1 MSIIKFPPVIA
12 LCLGISQLFANS
24 PLPVS
29 EDDDVLFR
37 QETRQFFV
45 LSDRPLVSVGQPL
58 PRGGELPELSVFI
71 NKGEPTRFYFFAE
84 EPQTRAQAEAR
95 YKRNNA
101 SAKHLHR
108 YRVPFDRLK
117 TWEPDWEEHAVA
129 DIRAKYMLIN
139 ELLSPTMEK
148 LAPELAEKQ
157 FFLAYE
163 LFWNIKGELPYERFN
178 YEPILALKNVG
189 KNNPAQTFAKYLA
202 IRQDFLEKVYK
213 KLRPALKNGILRY
226 RRHDAKTVYDFYNGL
241 FSDEHRRDSP
251 SEEEVRKKLH
261 EQLGNS
267 LHVHERLTFLV
278 WWILEKPLPDDL
290 REELPQLIKKLNE
303 YIQASEK
310 ENVFRAGS
318 GV

>member
-1 MSIIKFPPVIA
+1 MSRIKFPLVIA
-12 LCLGISQLFANS
+12 LCLGIPQLFAND

-58 PRGGELPELSVFI
+58 PRGGDLPELSVFI
-71 NKGEPTRFYFFAE
+71 NKGEPKRFYFFPE
-84 EPQTRAQAEAR
+84 KPQTRPQAEAR
-95 YKRNNA
+95 YKRNSA
-101 SAKHLHR
+101 SASHLRR
-108 YRVPFDRLK
+108 YRVPFDKLK

-157 FFLAYE
+157 FFLACG
-163 LFWNIKGELPYERFN
+163 LFWDFKGELPYKRFN

-189 KNNPAQTFAKYLA
+189 ENNPAQTFAKYLA
-202 IRQDFLEKVYK
+202 IRQDFLAKICK

-226 RRHDAKTVYDFYNGL
+226 RSHDAKKVYDFYNDL

-251 SEEEVRKKLH
+251 SKEEVRKKLH
-261 EQLGNS
+261 EQLGNA
-267 LHVHERLTFLV
+267 LPVHERLTFLV
-278 WWILEKPLPDDL
+278 WWILEEPLPDDL
-290 REELPQLIKKLNE
+290 KKELPRLIKNLNK
-303 YIQASEK
+303 YIQAAEK
-310 ENVFRAGS
+310 ENVFKAAFGT
-318 GV
+318 